1 MKYLQMHFAGV
12 AAAMLATAAFAAAP
26 GRAAVGLVNGSF
38 EDGPGYNQ
46 GNGSARG
53 VLPTGWS
60 AVPGLE
66 VPDILGPDYNQ
77 AGSGF
82 AQLLHAQEGDR
93 WLDMNGAGPTGGLFQ
108 DVSGLLGG
116 SNATIDFQVASWAQN
131 SSGTLTA
138 KLFDAA
144 TSALISSLVI
154 DVPYNPNAQ
163 SSGWI
168 LYSLSGIVG
177 ASGSLR
183 VQFEG
188 NSSSIAR
195 GAPGLDNV
203 TLTATYADTGAVP
216 EPASWA
222 MMIAG
227 MTLAG
232 AAMRRRR
239 QQLVHAS

>member
-1 MKYLQMHFAGV
+1 MRRLKMHFNGMAV
-12 AAAMLATAAFAAAP
+12 AMLATAALAATP
-26 GRAAVGLVNGSF
+26 GHAAVGLVNGSF
-38 EDGPGYNQ
+38 EAGPPYNQ

-77 AGSGF
+77 TGGGF
-82 AQLLHAQEGDR
+82 AQLLHAQDGER
-93 WLDMNGAGPTGGLFQ
+93 WLDMNGASPTGGLFQ

-116 SNATIDFQVASWAQN
+116 SNATIDFWVSSWAQN

-144 TSALISSLVI
+144 TSTLINSLVI
-154 DVPYNPNAQ
+154 DLPYNPNAQ
-163 SSGWI
+163 SSSWVQ
-168 LYSLSGIVG
+168 YSLSGLVG
-177 ASGSLR
+177 ATGTLR
-183 VQFEG
+183 IQFEG
-188 NSSSIAR
+188 DSSSYAR

-232 AAMRRRR
+232 AAMRRRT
-239 QQLVHAS
+239 QQLAHAS

>member
-1 MKYLQMHFAGV
+1 MKLLKTHFTGV
-12 AAAMLATAAFAAAP
+12 AAATLATAAFAAVP
-26 GRAAVGLVNGSF
+26 GHAAAGLVNGSF
-38 EDGPGYNQ
+38 EAGPAYNQ

-53 VLPTGWS
+53 VLPAGWS
-60 AVPGLE
+60 AIPGLE

-77 AGSGF
+77 TGGGF
-82 AQLLHAQEGDR
+82 AQLLHAQDGDR
-93 WLDMNGAGPTGGLFQ
+93 YLDMNGAGPTGGLFQ

-116 SNATIDFQVASWAQN
+116 SNATINFWVSSWAQN

-144 TSALISSLVI
+144 TSTLINALVI
-154 DVPYNPNAQ
+154 DLPYSPNAQ
-163 SSGWI
+163 SSSWVQ
-168 LYSLSGIVG
+168 YSLSGVVG

-188 NSSSIAR
+188 DSSSYAR

-203 TLTATYADTGAVP
+203 TLTANYVNGAVP

-227 MTLAG
+227 MTVAG
-232 AAMRRRR
+232 AALRRRR